1 MEWLIWPLKCKKTFC
16 TWMAR
21 WVFVLYCIIN
31 QRNMKNQ
38 EFYVCRPTNQS
49 HTMTALTQLGWLCCC
64 NYSDAKNLKIWPTLQ
79 NLTHIARGVSESYW
93 AGNRL
98 LCLSCN
104 VSIKSSQLLSWSNN
118 NNLVLTFY
126 WHWIAKNP
134 LLIQIKVILIALTQ
148 LLLVLDWFFS
158 KCASWCWSR
167 YCKIRTCFHHSL
179 EWKWWLRTKEV
190 RAAYEKMHIAW
201 LFDCQ
206 HWCPRNPNSRIMLP
220 NEEDQ
225 FAMIHKSSL

>member
-1 MEWLIWPLKCKKTFC
+1 
-16 TWMAR
+16 
-21 WVFVLYCIIN
+21 
-31 QRNMKNQ
+31 MKNQ
-38 EFYVCRPTNQS
+38 EFYVCRPTNPVTHIDCS
-49 HTMTALTQLGWLCCC
+49 DSARMIVQLQLFRCKK
-64 NYSDAKNLKIWPTLQ
+64 SQ
-79 NLTHIARGVSESYW
+79 NLTQNLTDIAKSDPHCARSERELLG
-93 AGNRL
+93 GNRL

-104 VSIKSSQLLSWSNN
+104 VSIKKSQLLSWSNN

-225 FAMIHKSSL
+225 FAMIYKSSF